1 VKPIGLQIVLFN
13 SFSTPHEMLIFFSL
27 TGNHQPPFVA
37 VSAIYILNNVPG
49 MSKDVQSQR
58 DAQVFF

>member
-1 VKPIGLQIVLFN
+1 
-13 SFSTPHEMLIFFSL
+13 MLIFFSL